1 MFFSVEGLKTM
12 SGVRFIFFFLQISIV
27 VESLPVIIRDSQLH
41 HIGTSDGVSAAMAG
55 GRSIPI
61 A

>member
-1 MFFSVEGLKTM
+1 MHVFFSVEGLKTM
-12 SGVRFIFFFLQISIV
+12 SGVRFFFLQVSIV
-27 VESLPVIIRDSQLH
+27 VESLSVIIRDSQLH

-55 GRSIPI
+55 GRSTPI

>member
-12 SGVRFIFFFLQISIV
+12 SGVRFFFFLQVSIV